1 MGRACPWAAHDV
13 SVVSVYCVFANAE
26 EAERIGR
33 TVVEE
38 GLAAC
43 INILGACR
51 SIYRWQGVMET
62 ADEVPAVF
70 KTTRE
75 SSEALIARIAA
86 MHSYDVPCIAVW
98 PIEKLLLSYS
108 EWVEAVVGSRD

>member
-1 MGRACPWAAHDV
+1 M

-43 INILGACR
+43 INILGPCR
-51 SIYRWQGVMET
+51 SIYRWQGAIET
-62 ADEVPAVF
+62 ADEVPAIL
-70 KTTRE
+70 KTTAE
-75 SSEALIARIAA
+75 GADSLIARVAA

-98 PIEKLLLSYS
+98 PIERLLLSYS
-108 EWVEAVVGSRD
+108 EWVESAVGSPV

>member
-1 MGRACPWAAHDV
+1 M
-13 SVVSVYCVFANAE
+13 SVVSVYCVFASAD

-43 INILGACR
+43 INVLGPCR
-51 SIYRWQGVMET
+51 SIYRWQGGIET
-62 ADEVPAVF
+62 AEEVPAIL
-70 KTTRE
+70 KTTTAA
-75 SSEALIARIAA
+75 SDALMARLASL
-86 MHSYDVPCIAVW
+86 HSYDVPCIAVW

-108 EWVEAVVGSRD
+108 EWVEQNVRASE